1 MKMYTSLWNKMTH
14 TRRWKRLTKKWMHG
28 LHYFHTR
35 SNNDMYF
42 LFQTKKTMLA
52 MAAQRWLFFFKK
64 KEKERKKKDWSESVA
79 RVVGHICWYTH
90 TLFLFLVRFHYC
102 KYDIYICTL
111 QFRHILYTSQSINI
125 WNVEIIRS
133 DYIQI
138 TISKYIISQYIN
150 THTYLEPYTYEVTFH
165 YVKSDLVRDNVV
177 TPMVSPL
184 DTMRGKNTN

>member
-35 SNNDMYF
+35 SNNDIFVF
-42 LFQTKKTMLA
+42 LKKVNACYGSSEMFLVKKKKKT
-52 MAAQRWLFFFKK
+52 REKK
-64 KEKERKKKDWSESVA
+64 RTGRKAWPVS
-79 RVVGHICWYTH
+79 
-90 TLFLFLVRFHYC
+90 L
-102 KYDIYICTL
+102 DIYVDIHIHFCCSLSVSMFVNMIYTCTL
-111 QFRHILYTSQSINI
+111 RFRHILYTSQSINI